1 MVFSIFCTGGLAVKL
16 SILLVISV
24 FRSLTSVV
32 ILLPISL
39 TVCVWVSMD
48 VCISSTFSV
57 TADVMVVP
65 ILYRSSAVAQ
75 LSCDSLIS
83 VHVPVIVLRSS
94 AMFWRI
100 FSEKFSGFSFMFFSF

>member
-1 MVFSIFCTGGLAVKL
+1 
-16 SILLVISV
+16 
-24 FRSLTSVV
+24 
-32 ILLPISL
+32 
-39 TVCVWVSMD
+39 MD
-48 VCISSTFSV
+48 FCISSTFSV

-65 ILYRSSAVAQ
+65 ILFRSSAVAQ

-100 FSEKFSGFSFMFFSF
+100 FSGEFARGFNNILSPRFGYSFMLVYLCSQYVSGAMLVFTQQLKT